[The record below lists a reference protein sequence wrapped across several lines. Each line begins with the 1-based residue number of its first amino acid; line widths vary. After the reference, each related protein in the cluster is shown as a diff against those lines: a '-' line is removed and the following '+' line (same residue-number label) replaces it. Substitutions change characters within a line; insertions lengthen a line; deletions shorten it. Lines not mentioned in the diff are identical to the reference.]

1 MKGRKRMTGRM
12 IWRRTMTMKRR
23 AGMRRTRERMMRG
36 KE

>member
-12 IWRRTMTMKRR
+12 IWRRTTTMKRR
-23 AGMRRTRERMMRG
+23 ARMRRTRG